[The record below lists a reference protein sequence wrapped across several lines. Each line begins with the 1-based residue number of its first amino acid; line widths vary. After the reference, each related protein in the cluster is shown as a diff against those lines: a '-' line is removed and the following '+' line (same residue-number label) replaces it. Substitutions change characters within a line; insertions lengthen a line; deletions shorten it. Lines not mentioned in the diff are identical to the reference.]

1 MKSNVFKELRT
12 VLGMPTKIFIKT
24 YGCSHNVSDSE
35 VMAGLLKQA
44 DFEITENEEEANL
57 VLINS
62 CTVKNKSE
70 SHFFQYLEKTK
81 QERKPVVVAGCI
93 PQTMPEKLAGLP
105 MLGTTQIRNVV
116 EIVEEALHENPLAML
131 EHSPHERLN
140 LPKIRTNPV
149 VEIIPIL
156 DGCLSNCSF
165 CLTKKARGTL
175 FSFAEEDI
183 IKQAKQAIKEGV
195 KEIWLSSEDNG
206 CYGFDRNSNLAVLVE
221 KIADLE
227 GDFKIRIG
235 MGNPQHF
242 LRYTDDL
249 IHILKHEKVYSFI
262 HIPVQSGSN
271 KVLHEMRRG
280 YKVEQ
285 WKELVLKLKKAVPR
299 LNIATDII
307 VAFPGET
314 KEEFMETIKLV
325 KEVQPDIINISRY
338 SNRPTTSAAEREDQI
353 DGRES
358 KERSRFLTRT
368 FEFFSFENNKRW
380 RDWEGD
386 VVVTEKGKDNSWV
399 ARNES
404 YKPVILHGDFKLG
417 DKTKVKIMYNTVY
430 DLRGEVID

>member
-1 MKSNVFKELRT
+1 
-12 VLGMPTKIFIKT
+12 
-24 YGCSHNVSDSE
+24 
-35 VMAGLLKQA
+35 
-44 DFEITENEEEANL
+44 
-57 VLINS
+57 
-62 CTVKNKSE
+62 
-70 SHFFQYLEKTK
+70 
-81 QERKPVVVAGCI
+81 
-93 PQTMPEKLAGLP
+93 
-105 MLGTTQIRNVV
+105 MLN
-116 EIVEEALHENPLAML
+116 N
-131 EHSPHERLN
+131 
-140 LPKIRTNPV
+140 
-149 VEIIPIL
+149 
-156 DGCLSNCSF
+156 
-165 CLTKKARGTL
+165 
-175 FSFAEEDI
+175 
-183 IKQAKQAIKEGV
+183 
-195 KEIWLSSEDNG
+195 
-206 CYGFDRNSNLAVLVE
+206 
-221 KIADLE
+221 
-227 GDFKIRIG
+227 
-235 MGNPQHF
+235 
-242 LRYTDDL
+242 L